1 MHVILDHGC
10 LRRLLLARFAPV
22 EDHFERYGEEQ
33 QAAGDTESADRDPH
47 GAEDRLAGDGE
58 YGEDA
63 ECDERPAHRRP
74 AALQSCHAMGQ
85 PQEDRSKARRIDGHD
100 QRRERVDQLLISRH
114 AIPLSTVSPGAA
126 RPLSRP

>member
-1 MHVILDHGC
+1 MVLDDRG
-10 LRRLLLARFAPV
+10 LRRLLLARLAPV

-33 QAAGDTESADRDPH
+33 QAAGDTECADRDPH

-63 ECDERPAHRRP
+63 ECDERPAHRRT

-85 PQEDRSKARRIDGHD
+85 PQEDRSQARRIDGHD

-114 AIPLSTVSPGAA
+114 VIPLLAVSPGAA
-126 RPLSRP
+126 RPLRRQ